1 MAPPKNMIPLETQE
15 QFEQLLRP
23 RTTNR
28 NTIQMH
34 EEKKYVPCVGIAFG
48 ASWCG
53 PCRRLDK
60 DLIAAKTPF
69 VKWYYCDVDVNSYT
83 LGYCGLKSIPSFVLL
98 QDGYFNTNTL
108 SNVGNNDSIIDWV
121 NNVVKDQVRSEIR
134 K

>member
-1 MAPPKNMIPLETQE
+1 MN
-15 QFEQLLRP
+15 
-23 RTTNR
+23 
-28 NTIQMH
+28 

-69 VKWYYCDVDVNSYT
+69 VKWYYCDVDVNNYT
-83 LGYCGLKSIPSFVLL
+83 LGYCGLKSIPSFILI

-108 SNVGNNDSIIDWV
+108 SNVGNNDSVIDWV
-121 NNVVKDQVRSEIR
+121 NSLVKDQVRSEVR